1 MARGRFVGKIL
12 VQGWD
17 LKSRRLFCQSNVPVE
32 PRFLEGLELRGEEA
46 RLAPSKVEQRRSSRH
61 PTWKLSEPSASN
73 VLICSE
79 SLK

>member
-32 PRFLEGLELRGEEA
+32 PRFLEGLELRGGGGQASTKQGGAEEIKPPPNMEIIRA
-46 RLAPSKVEQRRSSRH
+46 VCIK
-61 PTWKLSEPSASN
+61 
-73 VLICSE
+73 CSY
-79 SLK
+79 LL